1 MMRDYKFQQ
10 STLPLRT
17 QRRGGRKIVLKSL
30 GILMIAVAGYAA
42 FQWYQ
47 SLPQDNAPQI
57 QTNDRI
63 IPLQLPPIRSST
75 TEPVSAGV
83 SNANP

>member
-30 GILMIAVAGYAA
+30 GILVVAAAGYAA

-63 IPLQLPPIRSST
+63 IPLQLPPIRSGT
-75 TEPVSAGV
+75 TEPVSAEA
-83 SNANP
+83 ANP